1 MRGKVG
7 VRKPLSRSSA
17 GYSPKGEEPMF
28 TFIVVGLVI
37 TLVVTAVLLNVSEAA
52 AILAVVLGVFIIGVR
67 FVLDRLMAALVTL
80 GTQASE
86 EEARPPTPPTT
97 PPTTPPSSPPETAP
111 SPTPTPSPHDED
123 LAAGAGIDWG
133 VVLLVV
139 GVLAGTVIVICL
151 LAWVWRAV
159 ARTLRS
165 RRTRVAA
172 WMSAS
177 RQHDAVIAAYAK
189 QMFGPYGIG
198 PETVLD
204 DVSLSATAA
213 FFTAWQEADT
223 VRVAAR
229 PKWEALDDYDAAVTR
244 LQKAWHVA
252 RFQGSASQTELAASK

>member
-1 MRGKVG
+1 
-7 VRKPLSRSSA
+7 
-17 GYSPKGEEPMF
+17 MF
-28 TFIVVGLVI
+28 TFIVVGLLI
-37 TLVVTAVLLNVSEAA
+37 TLVVAGVLLYFSEAA
-52 AILAVVLGVFIIGVR
+52 AIAVALIGISIIGVN
-67 FVLDRLMAALVTL
+67 FALDRIMAALVTF

-86 EEARPPTPPTT
+86 EEARPPTPP
-97 PPTTPPSSPPETAP
+97 PTPPSSPPEAAP
-111 SPTPTPSPHDED
+111 SPTPTTSPHDED
-123 LAAGAGIDWG
+123 LATGSGIDWG

-139 GVLAGTVIVICL
+139 GVLAGTVVVICL
-151 LAWVWRAV
+151 VVWIWRTV

-177 RQHDAVIAAYAK
+177 RQHDAVITAYAK
-189 QMFGPYGIG
+189 QVFGPHGIG

-213 FFTAWQEADT
+213 FFTAWQAADT

-244 LQKAWHVA
+244 LQKAWHAA